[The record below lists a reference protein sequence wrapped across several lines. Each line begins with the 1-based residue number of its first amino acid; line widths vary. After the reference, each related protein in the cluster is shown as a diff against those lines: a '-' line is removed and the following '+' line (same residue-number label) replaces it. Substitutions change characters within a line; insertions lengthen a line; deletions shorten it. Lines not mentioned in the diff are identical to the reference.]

1 MKSVWPVDGAMKR
14 VAVFVLGIA
23 LSAPS
28 AAAQSTGLG
37 AAGELVDPETLRV
50 CADPNSMPFTN
61 QALEGFENK
70 IAELMAEKLERKRVT
85 YTWFPMATG
94 FVRRTLGDKRCDV
107 IIGYPQGDELVQNT
121 NHYYATAYALVFKPG
136 AGLDGIET
144 LEDPRLKGKRIG
156 VIAGTPPATNIAING
171 LMGKAKPYQLM
182 IDTRIANSS
191 EQMIGDIVKDEIDVG
206 VLWGPQAGWFARE
219 AGVPL
224 TVAPLWKEK
233 TGARM
238 VYRITM
244 GVRATDQQWKRQLN
258 TFIRR
263 NQDEIDR
270 ILAGYGVP
278 LLNDSGQP
286 KPVAVKLEEPPPEP
300 DGYRMD
306 GYLGVTPLTLK
317 GARVLTTDEAEA
329 QWKAKSAVFVDV
341 LPKLPKPKDLPEGT
355 VWHDKPRSDI
365 PGSVWLPD
373 VGYGELAPEMDE
385 YFRKGLA
392 DATGGDS
399 SKTVVIYC
407 KADCW
412 MSWNAAKRA
421 LAYGYKSVAWYRDGT
436 DGWAGKGLPLEER
449 KSVPRPGET
458 P

>member
-1 MKSVWPVDGAMKR
+1 MTRIVVIGL
-14 VAVFVLGIA
+14 VLSLFSPPPA
-23 LSAPS
+23 LADTS
-28 AAAQSTGLG
+28 GLG
-37 AAGELVDPETLRV
+37 AAGELVDQENLRV

-70 IAELMAEKLERKRVT
+70 LAELMAEKLKRKAVT

-94 FVRRTLGDKRCDV
+94 FVRRTLGEKRCDV
-107 IIGYPQGDELVQNT
+107 IMGFPQGDELVQNT
-121 NHYYATAYALVFKPG
+121 NHYYSTAYALVFKPG
-136 AGLDGIET
+136 TGLDGIET

-182 IDTRIANSS
+182 IDTRLGNSS
-191 EQMIGDIVKDEIDVG
+191 KDMVDDIVKGEIDVG
-206 VLWGPQAGWFARE
+206 VLWGPQAGWFSRD
-219 AGVPL
+219 AGAPL

-263 NQDEIDR
+263 NQEEIDR
-270 ILAGYGVP
+270 ILARYGVP
-278 LLNDSGQP
+278 LLDDNGQP
-286 KPVAVKLEEPPPEP
+286 KPVALKTEEAPAEP
-300 DGYRMD
+300 GDYRMD
-306 GYLGVTPLTLK
+306 DYQSATPATLA
-317 GARVLTTDEAEA
+317 GAKVASTEEAEA
-329 QWKAKSAVFVDV
+329 LWKDKSAAFIDV

-355 VWHDKPRSDI
+355 VWRDKPRQDI

-373 VGYGELAPEMDE
+373 VGYGALAPEMDE
-385 YFRKGLA
+385 YFQKGLA
-392 DATGGDS
+392 EATGGDK

-421 LAYGYKSVAWYRDGT
+421 LTYGYKSVVWFREGT
-436 DGWAGKGLPLEER
+436 DGWQAKALPLEER
-449 KSVPRPGET
+449 KPVPRPGEA
-458 P
+458 PQ